1 VTKARG
7 RLLKSLRYSFRIL
20 AAHRLRTA
28 LSVSG
33 LILGV
38 ATVIVM
44 AAVGAGA
51 EHRVVERVRAMGT
64 NLLIVTAAP
73 APLVAGRARQVA
85 SMTTLRPADADAIV
99 EEAVRAVAAAAAVIR
114 PVVAH
119 WQGRNVPT
127 TILGTSRAGLG
138 IRNLHPRS
146 GRLFD
151 EVEERERRR
160 VVLLGP
166 SLAHALFGS
175 DDPVGREIRLGG
187 VPMDVIGVLE
197 PRGTDV
203 SGGDLDHVV
212 VTPLETAM
220 RRVLNVSYVHAL
232 YVQARSS
239 ADLPALEV
247 EVRGI
252 LDRRHARR
260 AGTPEP
266 YLIQNQ
272 VVLLRTER
280 GATRALSRLIV
291 ATATL
296 ALLVGGIGVL
306 ATMLLSVRERVREIG
321 LRRAVG
327 ARERDIHLQFL
338 LESGLLATMGGAAGV
353 TVGVVVAGAAA
364 LLGPWDLVLSFSA
377 ALLGLVVSAG
387 VGLLAG
393 VVPAVRAG
401 KLQPI
406 EALKGG

>member
-1 VTKARG
+1 MTAARA
-7 RLLKSLRYSFRIL
+7 RLLKSLRLSFRIL

-33 LILGV
+33 LLIGV
-38 ATVIVM
+38 AAVIVM

-51 EHRVVERVRAMGT
+51 ERRVVERVRAMGT
-64 NLLIVTAAP
+64 DLLMVTATP
-73 APLVAGRARQVA
+73 APRVAGRTRQVA
-85 SMTTLRPADADAIV
+85 TMTTLRTADAAAIA
-99 EEAVRAVAAAAAVIR
+99 EEAVRAVAAAPAVIR
-114 PVVAH
+114 PVVAR
-119 WQGRNVPT
+119 WEGRNVPT
-127 TILGTSRAGLG
+127 TLLGTTRAGLG
-138 IRNLHPRS
+138 IRNLRPRT

-151 EVEERERRR
+151 EAEERERRR

-203 SGGDLDHVV
+203 AGGDLDHVV

-220 RRVLNVSYVHAL
+220 RRVLNISYVHAL

-239 ADLPALEV
+239 ADLPALEA

-252 LDRRHARR
+252 LDRRHVSR

-280 GATRALSRLIV
+280 EASRALSRLIV

-296 ALLVGGIGVL
+296 ALLVGGIGIL

-327 ARERDIHLQFL
+327 ARESDIHLQFL
-338 LESGLLATMGGAAGV
+338 LESGLLAVVGGAMGV
-353 TVGVVVAGAAA
+353 IVGVVVAGAAA
-364 LLGPWDLVLSFSA
+364 VLGPWDLVLSWPA
-377 ALLGLVVSAG
+377 ALLGLVVSTG

-393 VVPAVRAG
+393 VLPAVRAG

-406 EALKGG
+406 EALRAV

>member
-1 VTKARG
+1 M
-7 RLLKSLRYSFRIL
+7 RIL

-28 LSVSG
+28 LCVSG
-33 LILGV
+33 LLIGV
-38 ATVIVM
+38 AAVIVM

-51 EHRVVERVRAMGT
+51 ERRVVERVRAMGT
-64 NLLIVTAAP
+64 DLLLVTATP
-73 APLVAGRARQVA
+73 ALRVAGRARQVA
-85 SMTTLRPADADAIV
+85 TMTILRPADAAAIA
-99 EEAVRAVAAAAAVIR
+99 EEAVRAVAAAPAVIR
-114 PVVAH
+114 PVVAR
-119 WQGRNVPT
+119 WEGRNVPT

-138 IRNLHPRS
+138 IRNLRPRT

-151 EVEERERRR
+151 ESEERERRR

-166 SLAHALFGS
+166 SLARALFGS

-197 PRGTDV
+197 SRGTDV

-220 RRVLNVSYVHAL
+220 RRVLNISYVHAV

-239 ADLPALEV
+239 ADLPALEA

-252 LDRRHARR
+252 LDRRHVRR

-280 GATRALSRLIV
+280 GASRALSRLIV
-291 ATATL
+291 ATAML

-327 ARERDIHLQFL
+327 ARASDIYVQFL
-338 LESGLLATMGGAAGV
+338 LESGLLAAVGGAAGV
-353 TVGVVVAGAAA
+353 MVGVVLAGAAS
-364 LLGPWDLVLSFSA
+364 LLGPWDLVLSWSP
-377 ALLGLVVSAG
+377 ALLGLVVSIG

-393 VVPAVRAG
+393 VAPAIRAG

-406 EALKGG
+406 EALKAV

>member
-1 VTKARG
+1 MTAPRA
-7 RLLKSLRYSFRIL
+7 RLLKGLRLSFRIL
-20 AAHRLRTA
+20 AAHSLRTA

-33 LILGV
+33 LLIGV
-38 ATVIVM
+38 AAVIVM

-51 EHRVVERVRAMGT
+51 ERRVVERVRAMGT
-64 NLLIVTAAP
+64 DLLIVTATP
-73 APLVAGRARQVA
+73 APRIAGRARQVA
-85 SMTTLRPADADAIV
+85 TMTTLRTADAAAIAQ
-99 EEAVRAVAAAAAVIR
+99 EAVRAVAAAPAVIR
-114 PVVAH
+114 PVVAR
-119 WQGRNVPT
+119 WEGRNVPT
-127 TILGTSRAGLG
+127 TILGTTRAGLG
-138 IRNLHPRS
+138 IRNLRPRT

-151 EVEERERRR
+151 EAEEQERRR

-187 VPMDVIGVLE
+187 VPMDVIGILE

-220 RRVLNVSYVHAL
+220 RRVLNISYVHAL

-239 ADLPALEV
+239 ADLPALEA

-252 LDRRHARR
+252 LDRRHVRR

-280 GATRALSRLIV
+280 GASRALSRLIV

-296 ALLVGGIGVL
+296 ALLVGGIGIM

-327 ARERDIHLQFL
+327 AREKDIHLQFL
-338 LESGLLATMGGAAGV
+338 LESGLLAAVGGAVGV
-353 TVGVVVAGAAA
+353 MVGVVVAGAAA
-364 LLGPWDLVLSFSA
+364 VLGPWDLVLSWPA
-377 ALLGLVVSAG
+377 VLLGLIVSTG

-393 VVPAVRAG
+393 VLPAVRAG

-406 EALKGG
+406 EALNAV

>member
-1 VTKARG
+1 VTAARA
-7 RLLKSLRYSFRIL
+7 RLLKGLHLSFRIL

-33 LILGV
+33 LLIGV
-38 ATVIVM
+38 AAVIVM

-51 EHRVVERVRAMGT
+51 ERRVVERVRAMGT
-64 NLLIVTAAP
+64 DLLMVTATP
-73 APLVAGRARQVA
+73 APRVAGRARQVA
-85 SMTTLRPADADAIV
+85 TMTTLRTADAAAIA
-99 EEAVRAVAAAAAVIR
+99 EEAVRAVAAAPAVIR
-114 PVVAH
+114 PVVAR
-119 WQGRNVPT
+119 WEGRNVPT
-127 TILGTSRAGLG
+127 TILGTTRAGLG
-138 IRNLHPRS
+138 IRNLRPRT

-151 EVEERERRR
+151 EAEERERRR

-220 RRVLNVSYVHAL
+220 RRVLNISYVHAL

-239 ADLPALEV
+239 ADLPALEA

-252 LDRRHARR
+252 LDRRHVRR

-280 GATRALSRLIV
+280 GASRALSRMIV

-296 ALLVGGIGVL
+296 ALLVGGIGIL

-327 ARERDIHLQFL
+327 ARASDIHLQFL
-338 LESGLLATMGGAAGV
+338 LESGLLAAVGGAVGV
-353 TVGVVVAGAAA
+353 MVGVVVAGVAAV
-364 LLGPWDLVLSFSA
+364 LGPWDLVLSWPA
-377 ALLGLVVSAG
+377 ALLGLVVSTG

-393 VVPAVRAG
+393 VLPAVRAG

-406 EALKGG
+406 EALKAV